1 MHRVI
6 SDYSRPTSANSS
18 NIKVY
23 IRSRPLDDENLLN
36 NQNFIEVDPEDDR
49 KIIIKDPDP
58 NNRKYSEVGF
68 RFDQLFSKEVSQEEV
83 FNSICKP
90 QVEHVLN
97 GFNCCCFAYG
107 QTGSGKVSLNQ
118 LHDLHRLPWL
128 IDSLCI

>member
-6 SDYSRPTSANSS
+6 SDYSRPDSANTS

-23 IRSRPLDDENLLN
+23 IRSRPLDEENPALSN
-36 NQNFIEVDPEDDR
+36 SFIEVDADDDR

-68 RFDQLFSKEVSQEEV
+68 RFDKLFGKDVSQEEI
-83 FNSICKP
+83 FTSICAP

-107 QTGSGKVSLNQ
+107 QTGSGKVSL
-118 LHDLHRLPWL
+118 
-128 IDSLCI
+128 S